1 MIVEVLLS
9 IPEVIRVFTGGAS
22 EAYFFR
28 EYRGAAPEEASGVRL
43 RVEAAK
49 AELFS
54 KHRNCAFG
62 FLDQTVSA
70 CSSDR

>member
-1 MIVEVLLS
+1 MLVEVLLS

-28 EYRGAAPEEASGVRL
+28 EYRGAAPEEVSGVRL

-49 AELFS
+49 A
-54 KHRNCAFG
+54 
-62 FLDQTVSA
+62 
-70 CSSDR
+70 